1 VGNIT
6 DGPPGE
12 YITDRVT
19 DEALKFV
26 EAHQAEPF
34 YLNLWHFGVHGPW
47 GHKPEYTAEFAKKT
61 DPRGQQRNPI
71 MASMLKSIDE
81 SLGRVLA
88 KLDQLGLTENTLFIF
103 YSDNGGNTHSNT
115 PDSRQMQ
122 NIKPGQPQYA
132 FVEDWKKWAGAEPP
146 TNNSP
151 LREGKGRIYEGGQ
164 RVPLMI
170 RWPGKIEPGTTCNA
184 VVGPID
190 LYPTLLEATG
200 LEKPAGHILD
210 GVSLMRLLQQTGN
223 IQRDAYFT
231 WFPHLIPA
239 VSVRQGDWKLIR
251 RFEPHPLYPETEELY
266 NLKDDIGET
275 HNLAA
280 KMPDK
285 ARQLQALIDGFIKD
299 TNALAP
305 KPNPAYNPN
314 VTQAAAA
321 LDATAGLVPRMCK
334 LTQFAGALRIES
346 DGRTPFL
353 GTGQVKQAGPVTLK
367 LRIRAEKAGTGK
379 VQWKTAE
386 QEAFPDTGQTTG
398 YELKAGQDWQEIIVS
413 LPIQGKA
420 GIVRLYLPVASTV
433 EIETMEFTSTK
444 TGQVIRKWDF
454 SKSQSPAENPPVN
467 PEGR

>member
-1 VGNIT
+1 
-6 DGPPGE
+6 
-12 YITDRVT
+12 
-19 DEALKFV
+19 
-26 EAHQAEPF
+26 
-34 YLNLWHFGVHGPW
+34 
-47 GHKPEYTAEFAKKT
+47 
-61 DPRGQQRNPI
+61 
-71 MASMLKSIDE
+71 
-81 SLGRVLA
+81 
-88 KLDQLGLTENTLFIF
+88 
-103 YSDNGGNTHSNT
+103 
-115 PDSRQMQ
+115 
-122 NIKPGQPQYA
+122 
-132 FVEDWKKWAGAEPP
+132 
-146 TNNSP
+146 
-151 LREGKGRIYEGGQ
+151 
-164 RVPLMI
+164 
-170 RWPGKIEPGTTCNA
+170 
-184 VVGPID
+184 
-190 LYPTLLEATG
+190 LEATG

-386 QEAFPDTGQTTG
+386 QEAFPETGQTTG

-444 TGQVIRKWDF
+444 TGQVTRKWDF